1 MTRKSDIYTWEM
13 TTEGW
18 DMTKKRKTTMGKFA
32 MVTKV
37 IIITSSRAQI
47 LHTARLLLIWRDRSV
62 CFGFVFVFF
71 KVFKINSK
79 TTRFLR
85 YCPLTRFY

>member
-62 CFGFVFVFF
+62 CFGFVFVFL
-71 KVFKINSK
+71 K
-79 TTRFLR
+79 FLK
-85 YCPLTRFY
+85 LILKLQDF